1 MLLAQA
7 PVLYLCVKPRC
18 LQTRR
23 AWLALQTLLGPESLS
38 RTAWGAAIGG
48 DQARLHERKCAGFL
62 KEEEAFVELDSF
74 QELDHVER
82 MKQGF

>member
-1 MLLAQA
+1 MNSTPLRTN
-7 PVLYLCVKPRC
+7 PS
-18 LQTRR
+18 
-23 AWLALQTLLGPESLS
+23 WLALQTLLGPESLS